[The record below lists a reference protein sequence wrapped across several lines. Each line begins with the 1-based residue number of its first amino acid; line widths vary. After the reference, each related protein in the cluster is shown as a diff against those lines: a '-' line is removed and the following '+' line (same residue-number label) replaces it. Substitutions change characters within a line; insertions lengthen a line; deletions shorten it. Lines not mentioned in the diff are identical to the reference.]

1 MKAFR
6 EKFIETYI
14 LVIFVLIM
22 LLIIPIVS
30 TILVNHQLK
39 KDTSETEIYAQ
50 VSDKYSNTVMAGKV
64 PIKKYYINVK
74 LQENNK
80 EYTIQ
85 ISSNEYSLIE
95 IGDEVFCTLY
105 YKKDQLIDIE
115 LGNVKEKFKD
125 TTDFNKQ
132 FKTKGVWM

>member
-1 MKAFR
+1 MIEFAKEYCIFTFVGIIL
-6 EKFIETYI
+6 FISSMYC
-14 LVIFVLIM
+14 LRLRNDQFK
-22 LLIIPIVS
+22 
-30 TILVNHQLK
+30 N
-39 KDTSETEIYAQ
+39 TSQTEVYAQ

-95 IGDEVFCTLY
+95 IGNEVFCTLY
-105 YKKDQLIDIE
+105 YTKDKLVDIE

-125 TTDFNKQ
+125 TTDFSE
-132 FKTKGVWM
+132 

>member
-1 MKAFR
+1 MIKMEFVK
-6 EKFIETYI
+6 ECCIYTFIGI
-14 LVIFVLIM
+14 IVLM
-22 LLIIPIVS
+22 
-30 TILVNHQLK
+30 
-39 KDTSETEIYAQ
+39 TSICCLRFYNDQFKNTSQTEVYAQ

-64 PIKKYYINVK
+64 PIKKYYIKVK

-95 IGDEVFCTLY
+95 IGNEVFCTLY
-105 YKKDQLIDIE
+105 YTKDKLVDIE

-125 TTDFNKQ
+125 TTDFSE
-132 FKTKGVWM
+132 